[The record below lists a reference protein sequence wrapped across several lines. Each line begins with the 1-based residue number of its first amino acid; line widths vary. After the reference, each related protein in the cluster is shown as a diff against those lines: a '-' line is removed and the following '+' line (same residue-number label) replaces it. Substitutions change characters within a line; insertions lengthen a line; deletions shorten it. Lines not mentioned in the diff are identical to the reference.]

1 MQDNKNIFVWLAP
14 VEGTR
19 VLFPAR
25 VSIVTL
31 IGIVVVQAENFE
43 IGPRDVPA
51 KNTDAK

>member
-31 IGIVVVQAENFE
+31 IGIVELKRQWV
-43 IGPRDVPA
+43 PRTA
-51 KNTDAK
+51 